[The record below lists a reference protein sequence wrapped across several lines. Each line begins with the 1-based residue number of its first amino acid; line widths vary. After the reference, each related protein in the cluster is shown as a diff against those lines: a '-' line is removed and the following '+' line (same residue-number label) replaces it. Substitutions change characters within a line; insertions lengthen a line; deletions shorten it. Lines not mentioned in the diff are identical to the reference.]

1 MKLSAMRRCTVIRAL
16 PRHSMCWRK
25 ADLVD
30 RDEAWR

>member
-1 MKLSAMRRCTVIRAL
+1 MDATVHRD
-16 PRHSMCWRK
+16 PRVAKAFDVLAK